1 MDAAAHS
8 SGQDGKPT
16 YTTSKQV
23 QAWFRRRRRDLWK
36 TRYADLKLELKR
48 VRQRVADVDRSRA
61 RWRRKADEAGQ
72 QLEALQ
78 AENARLRAATDAATD
93 RGGESPPPPPSLTIR
108 PSTSARPV
116 TATPA
121 G

>member
-8 SGQDGKPT
+8 SEQDGRPA

-23 QAWFRRRRRDLWK
+23 QAWFLRRSRDLWK
-36 TRYADLKLELKR
+36 TKYADLKLELKR
-48 VRQRVADVDRSRA
+48 ARQRVADVDRSRA

-78 AENARLRAATDAATD
+78 ADNARLRAAADAATD
-93 RGGESPPPPPSLTIR
+93 GGGKALPPR
-108 PSTSARPV
+108 PH
-116 TATPA
+116 
-121 G
+121 